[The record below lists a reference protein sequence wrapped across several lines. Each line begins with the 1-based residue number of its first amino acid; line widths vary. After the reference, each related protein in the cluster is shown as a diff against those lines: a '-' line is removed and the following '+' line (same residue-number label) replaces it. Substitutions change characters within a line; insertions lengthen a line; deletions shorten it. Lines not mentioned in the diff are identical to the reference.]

1 MRLFPAERVE
11 LVASSSWVVSGGR
24 RLGVTL
30 VCTMA
35 MPSPLSFLLFA
46 LSACAVG
53 YAPPPAGP
61 SSPPSVAGRPDMTG
75 WRLMGD
81 TWITGQFEHEFIR
94 VGKYEG
100 RYARVMLVITDSS
113 LDVGDV
119 VIQFGN
125 GQRWSPGL
133 RHSFADGSRSR
144 AIDLPGHVRFI
155 RGVDLIRGGVPPGT
169 RAHAELWGQQ

>member
-1 MRLFPAERVE
+1 MAGTMPVPRLQQSISRLSFVL
-11 LVASSSWVVSGGR
+11 LVA
-24 RLGVTL
+24 
-30 VCTMA
+30 
-35 MPSPLSFLLFA
+35 F
-46 LSACAVG
+46 SACAVG

-61 SSPPSVAGRPDMTG
+61 TSPPPPAVGGHPDMTG

-81 TWITGQFEHEFIR
+81 AWVTGQFEREVIR

-100 RYARVMLVITDSS
+100 RVGRVMLVVTDSH
-113 LDVGDV
+113 LEVGDV

-155 RGVDLIRGGVPPGT
+155 RGVELAHGGVPPGT
-169 RAHAELWGQQ
+169 RAHVEFWGQ